1 MTTNALPTG
10 PFEPSEVV
18 PRLEPQPVE
27 DLRDDW
33 LATLSRVPGD
43 GLKGAGF
50 PRNVLGVLMHSPDT
64 FGPLLEYWVTGK
76 EKMGLSVRE
85 QELVILRM
93 GCQYRSNYVWKH
105 HVLVA
110 REFGV
115 DDTELDGVRRGVY
128 DSFIPR
134 ERALLALTDEM
145 VDQRTVTPASW
156 AHHRPALRD
165 GDLVDLIELV
175 AQYVMFALANN
186 VMQCQIEA
194 PLAEVP
200 AIDGLLGT
208 G

>member
-1 MTTNALPTG
+1 
-10 PFEPSEVV
+10 
-18 PRLEPQPVE
+18 
-27 DLRDDW
+27 
-33 LATLSRVPGD
+33 
-43 GLKGAGF
+43 
-50 PRNVLGVLMHSPDT
+50 
-64 FGPLLEYWVTGK
+64 
-76 EKMGLSVRE
+76 MGLSVRE
-85 QELVILRM
+85 QERVILPM

-115 DDTELDGVRRGVY
+115 DDTELDGVRRGFY

-156 AHHRPALRD
+156 ALHRPALRD

-175 AQYVMFALANN
+175 AQYVMFAPANN
-186 VMQCQIEA
+186 VMQCQIA
-194 PLAEVP
+194 TPLAEGP
-200 AIDGLLGT
+200 AIDGLLGA